1 MRPASRLTEMFA
13 PEQLAGIR
21 AMITAGGTPLGGDMM
36 DLMPKLG
43 AIVCYGSGYDGI
55 DLEAA
60 AKRRIAVG
68 HSPGANASS
77 VADIAMI
84 LMLAVTRRLLVA
96 DDYVRSGNWAAAKPS
111 PMMRPQP
118 GMRGRR
124 VGVYGMGEIGRKIAA
139 RVAAFESEVGYFS
152 RSRRELP
159 YRYFPSL
166 AALAQ
171 WCSVL
176 MIAVRAGPDTH
187 HAVDAEILRKLGPD
201 GYVVNI
207 ARGSVIDQ
215 QALVTALADK
225 TIAGAGL
232 DVYATEPHPPDA
244 LTAFP
249 NVVLTPHIGGHTVEF
264 ASRDAGLRD
273 RQFGGVF
280 RRPAAA
286 LWGPGRLS
294 RQFWD
299 HNGPKP
305 TKLVR
310 ILPSIGARLDLRLAR
325 RKKLVTQPLPGVLA
339 VAGTSVLAFRKPDT
353 IGDHSFQDVRM
364 DCSKGRKPVA
374 LEECGQGS
382 FGLPEAPRSCPRLQA
397 PAAKPKVSSRA

>member
-1 MRPASRLTEMFA
+1 MPEHVLVYSRFPKALMVRIGERFELMDAAGKPPDQMFA

-249 NVVLTPHIGGHTVEF
+249 NVVLTPHIGGHTVESHLAMQDCVIANLGAFF
-264 ASRDAGLRD
+264 AGRPLLY
-273 RQFGGVF
+273 GV
-280 RRPAAA
+280 R
-286 LWGPGRLS
+286 
-294 RQFWD
+294 
-299 HNGPKP
+299 
-305 TKLVR
+305 
-310 ILPSIGARLDLRLAR
+310 GA
-325 RKKLVTQPLPGVLA
+325 
-339 VAGTSVLAFRKPDT
+339 
-353 IGDHSFQDVRM
+353 
-364 DCSKGRKPVA
+364 
-374 LEECGQGS
+374 
-382 FGLPEAPRSCPRLQA
+382 
-397 PAAKPKVSSRA
+397 